1 MAYDLISENDETTVV
16 AQYDNSYAAGERKYV
31 SEKKLEDDFINQLQ
45 DQQYEYV
52 TLTTEDE
59 LIKNLRKQIE
69 RLNKVTFNDS
79 EWKRFFNENIAKPN
93 AGVVEKTRIL
103 QEDPRFTFTF
113 DDGNIANISLL
124 DKKNIHENHLQV
136 MRQYT
141 PTGGRYPN
149 RYDVTILV
157 NGLPMV
163 HVELKKPGVDIRE
176 AFNQIKRYNRDSFWA
191 DNGLFEFVQIYVISN
206 GTYTKYYSNTTRDL
220 RLKEEDEK
228 QRKGQVVSNSF
239 EFTSWWTDANN
250 KKIAML
256 EDFTSTFFAKHTL
269 LNILTRF
276 CVFTVDKNLMVM
288 RPYQIAATEKI
299 LNRINCA
306 YNAKK
311 YGSKEA
317 GGYIWHTTGSGKT
330 LTSFKTSILASRL
343 PYIDKVL
350 FVVDRKDLD
359 YQTMKEYDNFQK
371 DAANSNKSVA
381 VLEAQLKDPTCKIII
396 TTIQKLSILVN
407 RKQNLDVFNQ
417 QVVMIFDECH
427 RSQFGEMHTDIIKKF
442 KKYYLFGFTGTP
454 IFADNVN
461 TSGKPNLSTTQDVF
475 GDRLHTYNI
484 INAIQDK
491 NVLPFRMEYVRTMRA
506 RDGVE
511 EEMVDDIDREKIM
524 RDPRYIGNIVSYIL
538 KNFEKKTK
546 RNSSYQVKEQRL
558 RGFNSIFATASI
570 EMAKLYYKEFKR
582 QMEYL
587 PEDKRLKVAM
597 IYSFSANGE
606 DPLDGDLGDENS
618 DDPTMLNVSDR
629 EALEECIRDYNAMFG
644 SNYSTDAKQFGNY
657 YKDVSKKMKNR
668 ELDLLIV
675 VNMFLTGFD
684 AKTLNTLWVDKNLKM
699 HGLLQAYSRTNRI
712 LNSVKTFGNIV
723 CFRNLERA
731 TNEAIGLFGNSDA
744 KGIVLLRTFE
754 EYYNGYTDDEGK
766 YHEGYKEMVEKLL
779 AKFPIGEEIK
789 GEEAKKEFVKMYSYI
804 MKLYNILTTFDAFE
818 GKEILSESDRQHM
831 ASTYIEI
838 YNEFKVTKDGNA
850 ENVNDDIVFEME
862 LIKQDEISIDRIL
875 WLITEY
881 AKNHLMDKEIV
892 VKIKNAINASP
903 DLRNKKDLIENFI
916 ASITAGSDVDEAW
929 SKYVRE
935 QKEAELNKI
944 IEEEHL
950 KTIETHN
957 FMEIAFRKGYISM
970 SGTAF
975 SQILPAMLRFGQKGI
990 REKKRQDV
998 YAKLSA
1004 YLEKYKGLGDDESDA
1019 EDDGNFPEIPQPDH
1033 SAKQATIQHEATADE
1048 HIKTD
1053 GIEIAES
1060 LPADNDAVDSM
1071 TAVSAEAS
1079 SSNYIVGKNG
1089 CVKALSIYQPW
1100 AQMLASGISN
1110 LENRNWSTKDRGT
1123 FLIVASKK
1131 MKWHDLDPIAR
1142 NEYLKYY
1149 IRGVLPEYDKL
1160 PTYAIV
1166 GKADLEDVAVD
1177 FLKCKNLNG
1186 YNPTYKNHF
1195 IVGNPEVLNEPMK
1208 YHTGKFLYETDIR
1221 PEDVPASHDAL
1232 SNKK

>member
-1 MAYDLISENDETTVV
+1 MAYDLISENDESTVV
-16 AQYDNSYAAGERKYV
+16 AQYDNSYVSGERKYI
-31 SEKKLEDDFINQLQ
+31 SEKKLEDDLINQLQ

-52 TLTTEDE
+52 TITTETE

-69 RLNKVTFNDS
+69 RLNGVNFNDS
-79 EWKRFFNENIAKPN
+79 EWTRFFNENIAKPN
-93 AGVVEKTRIL
+93 AGVVEKTRII

-113 DDGNIANISLL
+113 DNGTIANISLL

-163 HVELKKPGVDIRE
+163 HVELKRPGVPIEE

-220 RLKEEDEK
+220 RLKEEDQK

-239 EFTSWWTDANN
+239 EFTSWWTDSQN
-250 KKIAML
+250 KRIAML

-276 CVFTVDKNLMVM
+276 CVFTVDKNLMAM

-359 YQTMKEYDNFQK
+359 HQTKIEYDNFQK
-371 DAANSNKSVA
+371 DAANSTKSVA

-427 RSQFGEMHTDIIKKF
+427 RSQFGEMHTAITKKF

-491 NVLPFRMEYVRTMRA
+491 NVLQFNLEYIRTMRA
-506 RDGVE
+506 KDGVE
-511 EEMVDDIDREKIM
+511 DMMVDDIDREKIM
-524 RDPRYIGNIVSYIL
+524 RDPRYISNIVSYIL

-546 RNSSYQVKEQRL
+546 RNSTYQVKEQRL

-582 QMEYL
+582 QMESL
-587 PEDKRLKVAM
+587 PEEKRLKVAM
-597 IYSFSANGE
+597 IYSFSANDE
-606 DPLDGDLGDENS
+606 DPLEGDLGDENS
-618 DDPTMLNVSDR
+618 DDPSALNVSDR
-629 EALEECIRDYNAMFG
+629 EALDECIRDYNAMFD
-644 SNYSTDAKQFGNY
+644 SNFSTDAKQFANY
-657 YKDVSKKMKNR
+657 YIDVSKKMKNR

-712 LNSVKTFGNIV
+712 FNSVKRAGNIV

-754 EYYNGYTDDEGK
+754 EYYNGYTNDDGK

-789 GEEAKKEFVKMYSYI
+789 GEEAKREFVKMYSYI

-818 GKEILSESDRQHM
+818 GKEILSEADRQHL

-838 YNEFKVTKDGNA
+838 YNEFKVAKEGNA

-916 ASITAGSDVDEAW
+916 ASMTPGSDVDVEW
-929 SKYVRE
+929 SKYIKE

-944 IEEEHL
+944 IEEERL
-950 KTIETHN
+950 KIQETHN
-957 FMEIAFRKGYISM
+957 FMELAFRNGYISM

-975 SQILPAMLRFGQKGI
+975 SQILPAMARFGKNSV
-990 REKKRQDV
+990 REKKRQAV
-998 YAKLSA
+998 FEKLSA
-1004 YLEKYKGLGDDESDA
+1004 FLERYKNLDDEDSSD
-1019 EDDGNFPEIPQPDH
+1019 
-1033 SAKQATIQHEATADE
+1033 
-1048 HIKTD
+1048 
-1053 GIEIAES
+1053 
-1060 LPADNDAVDSM
+1060 
-1071 TAVSAEAS
+1071 
-1079 SSNYIVGKNG
+1079 
-1089 CVKALSIYQPW
+1089 
-1100 AQMLASGISN
+1100 
-1110 LENRNWSTKDRGT
+1110 
-1123 FLIVASKK
+1123 
-1131 MKWHDLDPIAR
+1131 
-1142 NEYLKYY
+1142 
-1149 IRGVLPEYDKL
+1149 
-1160 PTYAIV
+1160 
-1166 GKADLEDVAVD
+1166 EDVQ
-1177 FLKCKNLNG
+1177 
-1186 YNPTYKNHF
+1186 P
-1195 IVGNPEVLNEPMK
+1195 
-1208 YHTGKFLYETDIR
+1208 
-1221 PEDVPASHDAL
+1221 SHEE
-1232 SNKK
+1232 